1 CAVKSNLLGAH
12 HTHTVTQLLIFAG
25 VLGLSQ
31 AAMSRPTSFRPPS
44 LLQPA
49 ARFLSIA
56 IRSPLQKPPTFPPL
70 QFQISLRR
78 TRNPNPHSCSA
89 VSDSSPVEPSPS
101 PPTIVFIKGL
111 SLSTTEVRLKTV
123 FSQFGEISQV
133 KIIVDKRTMESLG
146 FAYVWFASKASADLA
161 VEGMNGKFFDGR
173 FVLVTIARPGSCKI
187 DRNKTAAHFRF

>member
-1 CAVKSNLLGAH
+1 
-12 HTHTVTQLLIFAG
+12 
-25 VLGLSQ
+25 
-31 AAMSRPTSFRPPS
+31 MSRPTSFRFPS

-49 ARFLSIA
+49 TRFLSIA

-70 QFQISLRR
+70 QVQISLRR

-111 SLSTTEVRLKTV
+111 SLSTTEARLKTV
-123 FSQFGEISQV
+123 FSQFGEVSRV

-146 FAYVWFASKASADLA
+146 FAYVWFVSKASADLA

-187 DRNKTAAHFRF
+187 DRNRTAAHFRF

>member
-1 CAVKSNLLGAH
+1 
-12 HTHTVTQLLIFAG
+12 
-25 VLGLSQ
+25 
-31 AAMSRPTSFRPPS
+31 MSRPTSFRSPS

-49 ARFLSIA
+49 TRFLSIA

-123 FSQFGEISQV
+123 FSQFGEISRGERGLFFNSDWGWEIFLKDFGFAV
-133 KIIVDKRTMESLG
+133 KIIVDNRTMESLG